1 MEFRKND
8 LVLKVSFVDYQND
21 LPVYFVNLFK
31 QNQSNKDLIFTG
43 VMNLKDLILQTK
55 FGIPDLKD
63 LFSDFLKEIW
73 WFYV

>member
-1 MEFRKND
+1 MRFRKND
-8 LVLKVSFVDYQND
+8 LILEVSFVDYKND

-73 WFYV
+73 

>member
-73 WFYV
+73 

>member
-31 QNQSNKDLIFTG
+31 QIQSNKDLIFTG

-73 WFYV
+73 